1 MTQLHICI
9 LSFSYDFPLYFIM
22 GFPSGASGTEPSG
35 QCRLD
40 VRDEGLIPALGR
52 SPGREHGHAL

>member
-1 MTQLHICI
+1 
-9 LSFSYDFPLYFIM
+9 M
-22 GFPSGASGTEPSG
+22 GFPSGTSGTEPSG